1 MGYAGGDQNMDFTIG
16 DVIDNEKASYCS
28 EGCLD
33 PWLADGFCDEGCNNA
48 ECAYD
53 SGDCGFSHFERIQH
67 EKTLNL
73 SSTFQSEKNFHYS
86 LEKGMTVVYWDLSN
100 VFEKFKDIAIVP
112 NTDSAIRSISLSQ
125 QHDTHYLTLILRN
138 TSLVTLNI
146 TLQGRSK
153 SLSEAAI
160 FLHLVVD
167 CDTTGHIPVSE
178 PLVSQLRIFDSTMH
192 AVRYII

>member
-1 MGYAGGDQNMDFTIG
+1 MGYAGGDQNMDFPIG
-16 DVIDNEKASYCS
+16 DVIDDEKASYCS

-73 SSTFQSEKNFHYS
+73 SSTFQAEKKFYYS

-153 SLSEAAI
+153 SSSEEAI
-160 FLHLVVD
+160 FLHLMVD

-178 PLVSQLRIFDSTMH
+178 PLVSQMRIFDSRMQLPM
-192 AVRYII
+192 

>member
-1 MGYAGGDQNMDFTIG
+1 MGYAGGDQNMDFPVG
-16 DVIDNEKASYCS
+16 DVIDDEKASYCS

-53 SGDCGFSHFERIQH
+53 SGDCGFSHFEQIQH

>member
-1 MGYAGGDQNMDFTIG
+1 MGYAGGDQNMDFPIG

-86 LEKGMTVVYWDLSN
+86 LEKGMSVVYWDLSN

-153 SLSEAAI
+153 SSSDDAI
-160 FLHLVVD
+160 FLHLVVE
-167 CDTTGHIPVSE
+167 CDTAGHIPVSE
-178 PLVSQLRIFDSTMH
+178 PLVSHVRIFH
-192 AVRYII
+192 YAVI